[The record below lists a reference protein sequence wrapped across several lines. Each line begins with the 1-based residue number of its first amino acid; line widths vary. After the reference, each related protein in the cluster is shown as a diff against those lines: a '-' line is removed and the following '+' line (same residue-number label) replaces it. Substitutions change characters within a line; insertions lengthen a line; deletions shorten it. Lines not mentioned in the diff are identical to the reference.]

1 MDYDALAA
9 RVEEDAAD
17 FGAWSKLLAVVEETS
32 VAHPERVASTFEAF
46 LAKFPLC
53 FGYWCKYAELKQKL
67 GEAGAVDASDG
78 GAAEVYARALEAVPL
93 SVELWKAYTAH
104 VKATTAGQ
112 ASDQL
117 RAAYVRATEMVG
129 HDSAAA
135 GLWDAF
141 MEFEADR
148 GDPESVCTVFR
159 NMLRVDTSGRTDEL
173 WKRLKMLCKSYR
185 CNEICSDAER
195 LELLE
200 RYNVAKKTGTSAAED
215 IEASSSGRVAGM
227 KELQEQRQMEQLLT
241 EAEKAK
247 NDLINSRLQRQHYEA
262 GVRRWYFHVKPLDDA
277 QLNNWRDYLTLEADR
292 PPAGGDAAAHV
303 AKVRGLF
310 ERCLV
315 PCALYSE
322 FWIRYVSW
330 ARTHC
335 GATDALAVATRAATV
350 FLPRRPDVLGVLA
363 ARAPSK
369 RAAGPT
375 TRGAS
380 TRPSTPRRRRPRRRP
395 RARSCSRT
403 SSAARAARTASTRST
418 RARSPTAR
426 RRTSSAP
433 TRRATTASSGA
444 TSTARARSSTRPSP
458 RRRATRSSG
467 TPRPRS
473 RRAAS
478 PTTRT
483 ATSTA
488 PSPPSTR
495 PRSRTTARCRS
506 RTAATSGRS
515 TAPAPTTSATTP
527 ATCSRSPG
535 PTRAGARAPT
545 SRPRPSRPRRSGS
558 GSPRRRRPRRP
569 PRRRRRPRSRPRRS
583 SSTPTAPTPPTAPSR
598 VHVTRP

>member
-292 PPAGGDAAAHV
+292 PPAGGDEAARV

-363 ARAPSK
+363 MLLESAGRPDDARSVHEAVYAATSTPEA
-369 RAAGPT
+369 RAAGALLLANFE
-375 TRGAS
+375 RRAGGADRVDAVYARALADGAS
-380 TRPSTPRRRRPRRRP
+380 PDVVRAHAARYHGVVRGDLD
-395 RARSCSRT
+395 RARAELD
-403 SSAARAARTASTRST
+403 AAV
-418 RARSPTAR
+418 
-426 RRTSSAP
+426 
-433 TRRATTASSGA
+433 
-444 TSTARARSSTRPSP
+444 
-458 RRRATRSSG
+458 
-467 TPRPRS
+467 
-473 RRAAS
+473 AAS
-478 PTTRT
+478 PGNAQLWHAKAQVEASRLADDTHGNVYGAVAAVYEAALADDSAVPLADRGDLWAQYRACANDLCDDAGDLLKIAKAYARWRTR
-483 ATSTA
+483 ADVEAA
-488 PSPPSTR
+488 PL
-495 PRSRTTARCRS
+495 
-506 RTAATSGRS
+506 
-515 TAPAPTTSATTP
+515 APAPKRKRKP
-527 ATCSRSPG
+527 AAPAAPAAPAEAPPAKKQAASELLGSY
-535 PTRAGARAPT
+535 GAYAAY
-545 SRPRPSRPRRSGS
+545 G
-558 GSPRRRRPRRP
+558 
-569 PRRRRRPRSRPRRS
+569 
-583 SSTPTAPTPPTAPSR
+583 AE
-598 VHVTRP
+598 